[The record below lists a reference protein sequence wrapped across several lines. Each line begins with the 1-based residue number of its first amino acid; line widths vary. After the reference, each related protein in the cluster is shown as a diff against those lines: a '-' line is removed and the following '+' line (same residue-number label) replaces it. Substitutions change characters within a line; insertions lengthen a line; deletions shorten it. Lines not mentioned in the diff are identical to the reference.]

1 MSSYLRVEPVKYGF
15 RFFIIFIFVYFMF
28 EINDSYLC
36 RMRVAEFVTYNNIR
50 SMSNSKKTFSTIF
63 FFFCC
68 QNEKEEKRKTVKN
81 TKLIL
86 SLTRN

>member
-1 MSSYLRVEPVKYGF
+1 
-15 RFFIIFIFVYFMF
+15 MF

-36 RMRVAEFVTYNNIR
+36 RMRVGEFFTYNNIR
-50 SMSNSKKTFSTIF
+50 SMPNSKKTFGTIYIYF
-63 FFFCC
+63 FR

-86 SLTRN
+86 SQTRNWVGGYCHIN

>member
-1 MSSYLRVEPVKYGF
+1 MVSDFLLYLY
-15 RFFIIFIFVYFMF
+15 FVYFMF

-36 RMRVAEFVTYNNIR
+36 RMRVAEFATYNNVR

-63 FFFCC
+63 FFLGR
-68 QNEKEEKRKTVKN
+68 NEKEEKRKTVKN